1 MHPLSPREVSPPG
14 YIRPRAPD
22 LPPTPAEIDRQRHWE
37 AEAVEAGIRRYREEV
52 HNLAIADTS
61 PGQRIIREI
70 MAKFVP
76 YLADLQAMEREGFYK
91 PGRSEEWILLL
102 HLLPPETLAFLTL
115 RAVMGERP
123 SNEDHL
129 RTFFACA
136 GSLATMIETEADF
149 LELKDEVRAEKREA
163 RALGKPYEDVIEKM
177 KRTNKVIDRRA
188 FRNME
193 KACGR
198 LERQGW
204 PNTLRMQLGG
214 KLIEHMVDCTG
225 GACFEIGTAYTGV
238 VARKAGKAA
247 RKTPRVIKLTPK
259 ARELVEDQHARM
271 ELLMPIR
278 RPMKCQP
285 RVWEW
290 DGVRDR
296 YVGGYYQIPDS
307 GRIHGGGGGKHTA
320 TLTRPFSAETLRAVN
335 TLQDTPWQINRAVF
349 KVMEDAMLAGLPIV
363 PPADN
368 KPLPDYL
375 PEEVWD
381 ALSDAERLEHKKAR
395 EKIHRENASLEGKR
409 YSWLMK
415 RDMAEKLLDEPK
427 IWFPWYA
434 DFRGR
439 LYPEVSDLTP
449 QGNDASKALLR
460 FAHGKPLGEDGLW
473 WLYVRAANCYAA
485 VEGPVAVDKQAW
497 ADRYQ
502 WTERNIDRI
511 LEAAQ
516 DPLDGIS
523 WWIEA
528 EDPWCF
534 LATCFEITA
543 ALQLDNPEEFI
554 SHLPVNLDGSCN
566 GLQHLAAM
574 GRDRAGCE
582 ATNVIPSKDRKRGDI
597 YDEVKESVKA
607 QVAVDAGKGDEMAK
621 LWLGNVDRKTVK
633 RLVMTTAYGVTER
646 GMARQLIED
655 DLTVGMG
662 DNKQQQRAAAYLQ
675 KVIVKALDEKLG
687 SAKAIMGWLQAVAEA
702 LAQHDIPF
710 RWRTPTGNEIEQ
722 AYWQQGEQRVITLH
736 GKISLWVDR
745 PGTKLQL
752 TKQKQSAAPNVVHSF
767 DASHLVRTINACSDI
782 WHQLYDFS
790 AIHDSYGVH
799 PGDASVL
806 SNILRRE
813 LARMYETNWL
823 QALEG
828 YVRSYAPEVDIPSW
842 TEHVALGELDL
853 AREMHQADYAFA

>member
-22 LPPTPAEIDRQRHWE
+22 LPPTAAEIDRQRHWE
-37 AEAVEAGIRRYREEV
+37 AKAVEAGIRRYRAAV
-52 HNLAIADTS
+52 RNLAMADTS

-76 YLADLQAMEREGFYK
+76 YLADIQAMEREGFYK

-129 RTFFACA
+129 RTFSACA
-136 GSLATMIETEADF
+136 GSLATMIETEAAF

-163 RALGKPYEDVIEKM
+163 RALGQPYEDVIEKM

-204 PNTLRMQLGG
+204 PNTLRIQLGG

-225 GACFEIGTAYTGV
+225 GAYFEIGTAYTGV

-247 RKTPRVIKLTPK
+247 RKTPRVIRLTPK
-259 ARELVEDQHARM
+259 ARELIEDQHARM
-271 ELLMPIR
+271 ELLTPIR
-278 RPMKCQP
+278 RPMKCP
-285 RVWEW
+285 PKPWEW
-290 DGVRDR
+290 DDR
-296 YVGGYYQIPDS
+296 RGCYVGGYYQIPDS
-307 GRIHGGGGGKHTA
+307 GRIHGGWGGKHTA
-320 TLTRPFSAETLRAVN
+320 ALTRPLSEETLRAVN
-335 TLQDTPWQINRAVF
+335 TLQDTPWQINRDVF
-349 KVMEDAMLAGLPIV
+349 EVMEEARLGGLPELV

-368 KPLPDYL
+368 KPLPPRLPDEEWAAMSATERQEYL
-375 PEEVWD
+375 DE
-381 ALSDAERLEHKKAR
+381 LAE
-395 EKIHRENASLEGKR
+395 IHGENASLEGKR
-409 YSWLMK
+409 YSWHMK
-415 RDMAEKLLDEPK
+415 LDMARQLLAEPR

-439 LYPEVSDLTP
+439 LYPEVTDLTP

-460 FAHGKPLGEDGLW
+460 FAHGKPLGKDGRW
-473 WLYVRAANCYAA
+473 WLYIRAANCYAA
-485 VEGPVAVDKQAW
+485 VEGPVAVDKQVL

-502 WTERNIDRI
+502 WTESNLDRI
-511 LEAAQ
+511 SEAVES
-516 DPLDGIS
+516 PLDGTR
-523 WWIEA
+523 WWTEA
-528 EDPWCF
+528 KDDPWCF
-534 LATCFEITA
+534 LATCFEIA
-543 ALQLDNPEEFI
+543 EALQLDNPEQFI

-582 ATNVIPSKDRKRGDI
+582 ATNVIPAKDRKRRDI
-597 YDEVKESVKA
+597 YDEVKASVQA
-607 QVAVDAGKGDEMAK
+607 QVTIDAGAGDEMAK
-621 LWLGNVDRKTVK
+621 LWLGEITRKTVK
-633 RLVMTTAYGVTER
+633 RAVMTTPYGVTDR
-646 GMARQLIED
+646 GMATQLIED
-655 DLTVGMG
+655 GWTDGMG
-662 DNKQQQRAAAYLQ
+662 QNKRSAANYLQ
-675 KVIVKALDEKLG
+675 NCIVKALDKRLG
-687 SAKAIMGWLQAVAEA
+687 NAKRIMAWLQAVAEA
-702 LAQHDIPF
+702 LAKHSIPF

-736 GKISLWVDR
+736 GKISLWADR
-745 PGTKLQL
+745 PGTELQL
-752 TKQKQSAAPNVVHSF
+752 AKQKQAAAPNIVHSF
-767 DASHLVRTINACSDI
+767 DASHLVRTINACADG
-782 WHQLYDFS
+782 WLLKDFS

-799 PGDASVL
+799 AGDASVL
-806 SNILRRE
+806 GNILRRE

-823 QALEG
+823 QEIED
-828 YVRSYAPEVDIPSW
+828 YVRSYAPAEVEIPSW
-842 TEHVALGELDL
+842 TEYVTLGDLDL
-853 AREMHQADYAFA
+853 ARETPRADYAFA